1 MYISRIK
8 LWNFRKFGSEGDF
21 DLEKPDLNLPLTKGT
36 NVLVGEND
44 SGKTAIVD
52 AIRFA
57 LGTHSIDWNRIS
69 FDDFHNTSP
78 RLRIEVNFE
87 ELSEDEGKNFI
98 EWLSWAKDDAGNI
111 TTGLRLIC
119 DVHRS
124 GDRVLPYEVRAGADT
139 DGSQISAEAREY
151 LKCTYLRPLRDA
163 QAELVPRQN
172 SRLSR
177 IFQGHPAF
185 KGNEENHHLV
195 NLFGKFNDEIRSYFR
210 GVDSEGNVLSD
221 DQGKKLKDQV
231 DSFIHAFYSADSSG
245 LIDVSGGTLKSILER
260 LMLSIEDCQNPGLG
274 TLNRLFMAAEL
285 VHLSKSEWSGLRT
298 ALIEELEAHLHPQ
311 AQMKVIEE
319 LQRQD
324 NIQLIL
330 TSHSPNLTSKVPL
343 QNLILCEGK
352 NAFPMGSEFTK
363 LGEEDYK
370 FLECFLDVTKSNL
383 FFAKGVILVEGWAEE
398 LLIPALAKLMKA
410 RGVIPQD
417 LTEAGVSVVNVGGT
431 AYLRYAKIFL
441 RNEAPAIGVPISIIT
456 DLDVPEY
463 VKVGDEFVARDAA
476 KIAVEKAAAMTKK
489 QSTLNDGPVRA
500 FVAPDWTLEYS
511 LMNSKSFGALFE
523 DSFRA
528 AHPKA
533 GEDNLEFEVAKKLL
547 KKGLSKQT
555 IAYQMAHAIQSD
567 LLNENALMLED
578 DDQASQY
585 LISGIKHACG
595 IPD

>member
-1 MYISRIK
+1 MYISQIK
-8 LWNFRKFGSEGDF
+8 LWNFRKFGSEEGF
-21 DLEKPDLNLPLTKGT
+21 DLDAPNLDLPFSKGT

-57 LGTHSIDWNRIS
+57 LGTHSLDWNRIG
-69 FDDFHNTSP
+69 FDDFHGDTD
-78 RLRIEVNFE
+78 RLRIEVCFE
-87 ELSEDEGKNFI
+87 SLSEDEGKNFI
-98 EWLSWAKDDAGNI
+98 EWLSWEKDEDGNV
-111 TTGLRLIC
+111 TTALRLIC
-119 DVHRS
+119 DARRS
-124 GDRVLPYEVRAGADT
+124 DDRVFPYEVRAGADT

-185 KGNEENHHLV
+185 KGNEEDHHLV
-195 NLFGKFNDEIRSYFR
+195 ELFGKFNDEIRSYFK
-210 GVDSEGNVLSD
+210 GEDSEGNELPD
-221 DQGKKLKDQV
+221 HQGKELKDQV
-231 DSFIHAFYSADSSG
+231 DGFIHAFYSAESDG

-260 LMLSIEDCQNPGLG
+260 LMLSIEDCRNPGLG

-311 AQMKVIEE
+311 AQMRVIEE
-319 LQRQD
+319 LQCRD

-343 QNLILCEGK
+343 RNLILCEGT
-352 NAFPMGSEFTK
+352 NAFPMGADFTK
-363 LGEEDYK
+363 LEDDDYK

-398 LLIPALAKLMKA
+398 LLVPALAKLMKA

-417 LTEAGVSVVNVGGT
+417 LTEAGVSVVNVGGM

-441 RNEAPAIGVPISIIT
+441 RKEAPAIGVPISIIT

-463 VKVGDEFVARDAA
+463 VKDGDEFVPRDA
-476 KIAVEKAAAMTKK
+476 VEVATEKGAAMTQK
-489 QSTLNDGPVRA
+489 QSNLSEGPVRA

-511 LMNSKSFGALFE
+511 LLKSNSFGTLFE
-523 DSFRA
+523 DSFRT
-528 AHPKA
+528 AHPMA
-533 GEDNLEFEVAKKLL
+533 SEDDLEYEVAKKLL
-547 KKGLSKQT
+547 NKGLSKQK
-555 IAYQMAHAIQSD
+555 IAYLMAHAIQSD
-567 LLNENALMLED
+567 LLKDNALMLD
-578 DDQASQY
+578 DGDQASRY
-585 LISGIKHACG
+585 LINGVKHACG

>member
-1 MYISRIK
+1 MHISRIK
-8 LWNFRKFGSEGDF
+8 LWNFRKFGSEADF
-21 DLEKPDLNLPLTKGT
+21 DLEKPDLNLPLSKGT

-69 FDDFHNTSP
+69 FDDFHGTST
-78 RLRIEVNFE
+78 RLRIEVYFE
-87 ELSEDEGKNFI
+87 ELTENEGKNFI
-98 EWLSWAKDDAGNI
+98 EWLSWTKDDNGKV
-111 TTGLRLIC
+111 TTGLRVVC
-119 DVHRS
+119 DVRRS
-124 GDRVLPYEVRAGADT
+124 DDRILPYEVRAGADM

-185 KGNEENHHLV
+185 KGNEDGHHLV
-195 NLFGKFNDEIRSYFR
+195 NLFERFNTEIRSYFN
-210 GVDSEGNVLSD
+210 GVDAEGKKLPD

-231 DSFIHAFYSADSSG
+231 DSFIHAFYSVNSNG

-260 LMLSIEDCQNPGLG
+260 LMLSIEDCRNPGLG

-330 TSHSPNLTSKVPL
+330 TSHSPNLTSKIPL
-343 QNLILCEGK
+343 QNLILCEGV
-352 NAFPMGSEFTK
+352 NAFPMGPNFTK
-363 LGEEDYK
+363 LADEDYK

-383 FFAKGVILVEGWAEE
+383 FFAKGVIIVEGWAEE

-431 AYLRYAKIFL
+431 AYLRYAKVFL
-441 RNEAPAIGVPISIIT
+441 RKEAPAIGVPISIIT

-463 VKVGDEFVARDAA
+463 VKDGENFIARDATEV
-476 KIAVEKAAAMTKK
+476 AVEKAAAITEK
-489 QSTLNDGPVRA
+489 NR
-500 FVAPDWTLEYS
+500 S
-511 LMNSKSFGALFE
+511 LTTVPF
-523 DSFRA
+523 
-528 AHPKA
+528 
-533 GEDNLEFEVAKKLL
+533 
-547 KKGLSKQT
+547 
-555 IAYQMAHAIQSD
+555 
-567 LLNENALMLED
+567 
-578 DDQASQY
+578 
-585 LISGIKHACG
+585 KHL
-595 IPD
+595 

>member
-1 MYISRIK
+1 MYISRTK
-8 LWNFRKFGSEGDF
+8 LWNFRKFGSEGEF
-21 DLEKPDLNLPLTKGT
+21 DLEKPDLNLPLSKGT

-57 LGTHSIDWNRIS
+57 LGTHSIDWNRVS
-69 FDDFHNTSP
+69 SEDFYNAAD
-78 RLRIEVNFE
+78 RLRIEVYFE
-87 ELSEDEGKNFI
+87 ELTEDEGKNFI
-98 EWLSWAKDDAGNI
+98 EWLSWGKDDDGNV
-111 TTGLRLIC
+111 TTGLRIVC
-119 DVHRS
+119 DVRRS
-124 GDRVLPYEVRAGADT
+124 GDRVIPYEIRAGADV

-177 IFQGHPAF
+177 ILQGHPAF
-185 KGNEENHHLV
+185 KGNEEGHHLV
-195 NLFGKFNDEIRSYFR
+195 DLFGKFNDEIRSYFK
-210 GVDSEGNVLSD
+210 GVDGKGNELPD

-231 DSFIHAFYSADSSG
+231 DGFIQAFYSADSNG
-245 LIDVSGGTLKSILER
+245 LIDVSGGSLKSILER
-260 LMLSIEDCQNPGLG
+260 LMLSIEDCRNPGLG

-311 AQMKVIEE
+311 AQMRVIEE
-319 LQRQD
+319 LQRRD

-330 TSHSPNLTSKVPL
+330 TSHSPNLASKVPL
-343 QNLILCEGK
+343 RNLILCKGT
-352 NAFPMGSEFTK
+352 NAFPMGPDFTK
-363 LGEEDYK
+363 MKKNDYK

-398 LLIPALAKLMKA
+398 LLVPVLAKLMKA

-441 RNEAPAIGVPISIIT
+441 RKEVPAIGVPISIIT

-463 VKVGDEFVARDAA
+463 VKDGDAFVARDAVEVA
-476 KIAVEKAAAMTKK
+476 AEKAAAMTQK
-489 QSTLNDGPVRA
+489 QSKLSDGPVRA

-511 LMNSKSFGALFE
+511 LQNSN
-523 DSFRA
+523 SFRA
-528 AHPKA
+528 LFQNAFRIAHPQA
-533 GEDNLEFEVAKKLL
+533 GDENLEYEVAKKLL
-547 KKGLSKQT
+547 NKGLKKQE
-555 IAYQMAHAIQSD
+555 IAYRMAHAIQSNLIKDND
-567 LLNENALMLED
+567 LLLED
-578 DDQASQY
+578 NDHASQY
-585 LISGIKHACG
+585 LICGIKHACG
-595 IPD
+595 ISD

>member
-1 MYISRIK
+1 MYISQIK
-8 LWNFRKFGSEGDF
+8 LWNFRKFGSERGF
-21 DLEKPDLNLPLTKGT
+21 EIEKPDLNLPLSKGT

-69 FDDFHNTSP
+69 LDDFHNAAN
-78 RLRIEVNFE
+78 RLRIEVYFQ
-87 ELSEDEGKNFI
+87 ELTEDEGKNFI
-98 EWLSWAKDDAGNI
+98 EWLSWAKDDGGNL
-111 TTGLRLIC
+111 TTGLRIVC
-119 DVHRS
+119 EVHRS
-124 GDRVLPYEVRAGADT
+124 GDRVFPYEVRAGADA

-185 KGNEENHHLV
+185 KGNEEGHHLV
-195 NLFGKFNDEIRSYFR
+195 DLFGKFNDEIRSYFR
-210 GVDSEGNVLSD
+210 GADAEGKKLPD

-231 DSFIHAFYSADSSG
+231 DSFIHAFYSADSNG

-260 LMLSIEDCQNPGLG
+260 LMLSIEDCRNPGLG

-311 AQMKVIEE
+311 AQMRVIEE
-319 LQRQD
+319 LQRRD

-343 QNLILCEGK
+343 RNLILCEGT
-352 NAFPMGSEFTK
+352 NAFPMGSDFTK
-363 LGEEDYK
+363 LEDEDYK

-398 LLIPALAKLMKA
+398 LLVPALAKLMKA

-441 RNEAPAIGVPISIIT
+441 RKEAPAIGVPISIIT

-463 VKVGDEFVARDAA
+463 LKDGDEFVARDVAEVAA
-476 KIAVEKAAAMTKK
+476 EKVAAMTKK
-489 QSTLNDGPVRA
+489 QSKLSDGPVRA

-511 LMNSKSFGALFE
+511 LQNSNSFRELFE
-523 DSFRA
+523 NAFRI
-528 AHPKA
+528 AHPQA
-533 GEDNLEFEVAKKLL
+533 GNENLEYAVAKKLL
-547 KKGLSKQT
+547 NKGLKKQE
-555 IAYQMAHAIQSD
+555 IAYLMAHAIQSNLLKDND
-567 LLNENALMLED
+567 LPLKD
-578 DDQASQY
+578 DDRASQY
-585 LISGIKHACG
+585 LINGIKHACR
-595 IPD
+595 ISN